1 MTRVTREIEGLALLV
16 MNQLYAQ
23 QTGSKNSVMTIC
35 WSRRAP
41 AGYTEHEEIELLPND
56 PSIRNEVAQIA
67 NSTLL

>member
-23 QTGSKNSVMTIC
+23 QTGSKNSVLTMC

-41 AGYTEHEEIELLPND
+41 GGWTEHEEIELLPND
-56 PSIRNEVAQIA
+56 KLIRSEDLQITKPA
-67 NSTLL
+67 L

>member
-23 QTGSKNSVMTIC
+23 QTGSKNSVMTMC

-41 AGYTEHEEIELLPND
+41 NGYTEHEEIELLPND
-56 PSIRNEVAQIA
+56 PLIRNEVLQITKPA
-67 NSTLL
+67 LI

>member
-23 QTGSKNSVMTIC
+23 QTGSKNFVMTIC

-41 AGYTEHEEIELLPND
+41 AGCTEHEEIELLPND
-56 PSIRNEVAQIA
+56 GLIRNEVLQIA
-67 NSTLL
+67 KPAL